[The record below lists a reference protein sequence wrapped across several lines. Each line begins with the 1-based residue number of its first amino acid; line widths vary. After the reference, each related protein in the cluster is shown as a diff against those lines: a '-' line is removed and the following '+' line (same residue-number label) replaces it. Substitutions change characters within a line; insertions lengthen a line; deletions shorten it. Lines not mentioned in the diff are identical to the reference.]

1 PSADAATGRATRV
14 PSNPRFPEIE
24 ERVLRYWDADGTFVA
39 SVENRDAG
47 TDGDAIGEAADAVAR
62 LAGKSNT
69 MLKKQAVSSFG
80 DHIGTVTDVAFDG
93 DTGAI
98 QSVLVDGEPVPAD
111 RLLGVGSYAVVLE
124 AEPTP

>member
-1 PSADAATGRATRV
+1 MPADEPVAA
-14 PSNPRFPEIE
+14 
-24 ERVLRYWDADGTFVA
+24 
-39 SVENRDAG
+39 
-47 TDGDAIGEAADAVAR
+47 

-69 MLKKQAVSSFG
+69 MLKKQAISSFG

-111 RLLGVGSYAVVLE
+111 RLLGVGCVRRRAGGREDALNEDSA
-124 AEPTP
+124 PRR